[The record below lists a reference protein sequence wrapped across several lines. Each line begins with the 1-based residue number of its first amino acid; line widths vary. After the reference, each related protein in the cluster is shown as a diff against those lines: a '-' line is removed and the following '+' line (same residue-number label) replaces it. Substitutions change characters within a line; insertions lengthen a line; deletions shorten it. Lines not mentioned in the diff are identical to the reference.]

1 MGWALAALLS
11 AGLYA
16 GAEQAPQAWWLFLK
30 EPPGASFRSAAEAVG
45 ASVRTESRWLRAVSV
60 SATERQREK
69 LARLPGVLRTMR
81 VASYRRVV
89 QFPADPTR
97 LPTRHAQPDLM
108 NAEALTEAGL
118 TGEGVRV
125 GILDAGFRLTHP
137 AFERLRV
144 GAAFDAIH
152 QDQNVDEEPGQ
163 DDPGEAAHGT
173 AMLSIVADL
182 APNAEYYLAKTEDIQ
197 RDGRDFE
204 AHIEEDYWVAGLE
217 WCVENGC
224 AVVNSSLNYAL
235 DYAFEEMDGQ
245 TSPVSLAA
253 VEAMR
258 RGALIVNSAGNINVY
273 NPLGRIAPP
282 ADSVGVFTVGAAL
295 SNGEPAA
302 FSSRGPTGDG
312 RLKPDALALGVGVSA
327 AALDGDGFLLARGTS
342 AASALTAGA
351 AALLVEAFPSASPA
365 EMMNALRMTA
375 SNADAP
381 DNRSGY
387 GVLNAA
393 GAYEHLR
400 RGSNPAGV
408 DAPRRSAAVFLAD
421 LKRGR
426 L

>member
-11 AGLYA
+11 AGLHA
-16 GAEQAPQAWWLFLK
+16 GAEHSPQAWWLFLE

-45 ASVRTESRWLRAVSV
+45 AEIRTESRWLCAVSV
-60 SATERQREK
+60 KANERQREK
-69 LARLPGVLRTMR
+69 LTRLPGVLRTMR
-81 VASYRRVV
+81 VASYSRVV
-89 QFPADPTR
+89 QFPLKPSG
-97 LPTRHAQPDLM
+97 LPAQHAHPDLM

-118 TGEGVRV
+118 TGYGVRV

-144 GAAFDAIH
+144 GGALDAIH
-152 QDQNVDEEPGQ
+152 QDENVDEEPGQ

-173 AMLSIVADL
+173 AMLSIVAGL

-197 RDGRDFE
+197 RNGRDFE
-204 AHIEEDYWVAGLE
+204 ERIEEDYWVAGLE

-224 AVVNSSLNYAL
+224 AVINSSLNYAL
-235 DYAFEEMDGQ
+235 DYAFAEMDGQ
-245 TSPVSLAA
+245 TSPASLAA

-258 RGALIVNSAGNINVY
+258 RGALIVNSAGNAGGV
-273 NPLGRIAPP
+273 NPFGRIAPP
-282 ADSVGVFTVGAAL
+282 ADSAGVFTVGAAL
-295 SNGEPAA
+295 LNGEPAA

-312 RLKPDALALGVGVSA
+312 RLKPDALALGVDVSA
-327 AALDGDGFLLARGTS
+327 AALDGDGFRLARGTS

-381 DNRSGY
+381 DNRRGY

-393 GAYEHLR
+393 GAYERLL
-400 RGSNPAGV
+400 RGSNPADT
-408 DAPRRSAAVFLAD
+408 DAPRRPAAVFLAD
-421 LKRGR
+421 LKRGS

>member
-1 MGWALAALLS
+1 MVWALAALLS

-16 GAEQAPQAWWLFLK
+16 GAEHTPQAWWLFLK
-30 EPPGASFRSAAEAVG
+30 EPPGASFRSAVEAVG
-45 ASVRTESRWLRAVSV
+45 ASIRTESRWLRAVSV
-60 SATERQREK
+60 SANERQREK

-81 VASYRRVV
+81 VASYSRVV
-89 QFPADPTR
+89 QFPADPSG

-144 GAAFDAIH
+144 GAVLDVVH
-152 QDQNVDEEPGQ
+152 QDENVDDEPGQ

-173 AMLSIVADL
+173 AMLSIVAEL
-182 APNAEYYLAKTEDIQ
+182 APNAEYYLAKTEDIK
-197 RDGRDFE
+197 RNGRHFE
-204 AHIEEDYWVAGLE
+204 EHIEEDYWVEGLE

-235 DYAFEEMDGQ
+235 DYAFAEMDGQ
-245 TSPVSLAA
+245 TSPASLAA

-258 RGALIVNSAGNINVY
+258 RGAVIVNAAGNVGGDN
-273 NPLGRIAPP
+273 LFGRIAPP

-302 FSSRGPTGDG
+302 FSSRGPTADG
-312 RLKPDALALGVGVSA
+312 RLKPDALALGVDVSA
-327 AALDGDGFLLARGTS
+327 AALDGEGFRLARGTS
-342 AASALTAGA
+342 AASALAAGA

-365 EMMNALRMTA
+365 EMMNALRLTA
-375 SNADAP
+375 SSADAP
-381 DNRSGY
+381 NNRRGY

-400 RGSNPAGV
+400 RGSNPAHV
-408 DAPRRSAAVFLAD
+408 DAPRRPAAIFLAD